1 MSKQAET
8 LFHMEQQPKYKIGTT
23 IAVDR
28 QQVLDFFSPYIN
40 RPFEATPTETY
51 ICREG
56 SLLVLVPGDTPEKVF
71 VQFHLNL
78 YAETLEGKIW
88 FMKFCSKHASEIKN
102 LRSGMIMPVSDG
114 AILSEL
120 FRSRAFRITQ
130 HYIDNPKDKQVKGK
144 RNH

>member
-1 MSKQAET
+1 
-8 LFHMEQQPKYKIGTT
+8 MEQQPKYKIGTT
-23 IAVDR
+23 IAIER

-40 RPFEATPTETY
+40 RPFEAALTETY

-88 FMKFCSKHASEIKN
+88 FMSFCSIHASEIKN
-102 LRSGMIMPVSDG
+102 LRSGVIMPVSDG
-114 AILSEL
+114 AILSDL
-120 FRSRAFRITQ
+120 FHSRAFRITQ
-130 HYIDNPKDKQVKGK
+130 HYIDNPKDKQIKGK
-144 RNH
+144 RNP